1 MKEYTLTLRLE
12 ASWTEEVTITLPDGL
27 TESDLEELVDEAI
40 TLHVFAG
47 PDDSE
52 IETCDIDWSEEYQT
66 ADEPQKQTFQ
76 ELEEYA
82 FEFEGRHYLSDG
94 IIIIR
99 DDVPVNMLRQ
109 ERLPN
114 IVKHAEEAVKILESS
129 DRSFARSLWVGNSYK
144 PIFDM
149 TEKLV
154 FKHYRNSYHTII
166 ECRAANGAILACVM
180 PMREKTPD
188 SFEVFNPNL

>member
-99 DDVPVNMLRQ
+99 DDVPVNLLGQ
-109 ERLPN
+109 EIWHN
-114 IVKHAEEAVKILESS
+114 SGQHAEEAGKILEAR
-129 DRSFARSLWVGNSYK
+129 DHAFARSL
-144 PIFDM
+144 
-149 TEKLV
+149 
-154 FKHYRNSYHTII
+154 
-166 ECRAANGAILACVM
+166 
-180 PMREKTPD
+180 
-188 SFEVFNPNL
+188 